1 MEKNYKNLSWDDIKA
16 MYAEIAEMQKE
27 NDRKLAES
35 RAETDRKM
43 VESRAEFDR
52 AMKKSKAE
60 FDRAMKKSN
69 EEIEKTLKETSQQ
82 VKETTRQVNETTRQ
96 VNETT
101 RQVKELSRNIG
112 GISNSNGEM
121 AEEYFYNS
129 FKADTTFANEKF
141 DRVEKNTKTS
151 RDGVEAEFDLILMNG
166 KSAAVIEVKY
176 NAKPD
181 NILIDKL
188 IERADIFKKL
198 YPEYKNH
205 NIYLGVA
212 AMSFKSGLETKLHNA
227 GIATIKQIGKKMVV
241 FDKDV
246 KAF

>member
-27 NDRKLAES
+27 NEKRQKETDQQMKENDRKLAES
-35 RAETDRKM
+35 RAETDRRM
-43 VESRAEFDR
+43 AE
-52 AMKKSKAE
+52 SKAE
-60 FDRAMKKSN
+60 FDRAMSKSKA
-69 EEIEKTLKETSQQ
+69 EINKILKETS
-82 VKETTRQVNETTRQ
+82 K
-96 VNETT
+96 
-101 RQVKELSRNIG
+101 QVKELSRNIG

-141 DRVEKNTKTS
+141 DMVEKNSKKS
-151 RDGVEAEFDLILMNG
+151 RNDVEAEFDLILLNG

-188 IERADIFKKL
+188 IERVDIFKKL
-198 YPEYKNH
+198 YPEYENH

-212 AMSFKSGLETKLHNA
+212 AMSFKSGLEKKLHHA

-241 FDKDV
+241 FDKNV

>member
-1 MEKNYKNLSWDDIKA
+1 MEKKYKNLSWDDIKA

-27 NDRKLAES
+27 NEKRQKETDQQMKENDRKLAES

-43 VESRAEFDR
+43 VES
-52 AMKKSKAE
+52 KAE

-69 EEIEKTLKETSQQ
+69 AEINKIL
-82 VKETTRQVNETTRQ
+82 
-96 VNETT
+96 
-101 RQVKELSRNIG
+101 KELSRNIG

-151 RDGVEAEFDLILMNG
+151 RDGVEAEFDIILFNG

-188 IERADIFKKL
+188 IERVDIFKKL

-212 AMSFKSGLETKLHNA
+212 AMSFKSGLETKLHNT

>member
-1 MEKNYKNLSWDDIKA
+1 MNNYNHLSWDDIKA
-16 MYAEIAEMQKE
+16 MYAEIAEMQKAT
-27 NDRKLAES
+27 DRQMK
-35 RAETDRKM
+35 ETDRKI
-43 VESRAEFDR
+43 AE
-52 AMKKSKAE
+52 SKA
-60 FDRAMKKSN
+60 
-69 EEIEKTLKETSQQ
+69 EIEKTIKETSL
-82 VKETTRQVNETTRQ
+82 
-96 VNETT
+96 
-101 RQVKELSRNIG
+101 QVKELSRNIG

-141 DRVEKNTKTS
+141 DRVEKNSKRS
-151 RDGVEAEFDLILMNG
+151 RGELEAEFDLILMNG

-188 IERADIFKKL
+188 IERVDIFKKL

-246 KAF
+246 KVF

>member
-16 MYAEIAEMQKE
+16 MYAEIAERQKETDRQMKE
-27 NDRKLAES
+27 NDRKMAE
-35 RAETDRKM
+35 
-43 VESRAEFDR
+43 
-52 AMKKSKAE
+52 SKAE
-60 FDRAMKKSN
+60 FDRAMKESN
-69 EEIEKTLKETSQQ
+69 AEINKIL
-82 VKETTRQVNETTRQ
+82 
-96 VNETT
+96 
-101 RQVKELSRNIG
+101 KELSRNIG

-141 DRVEKNTKTS
+141 DMVEKNSKRS
-151 RDGVEAEFDLILMNG
+151 RGELEAEFDLILLNG

-181 NILIDKL
+181 NIRIDKL
-188 IERADIFKKL
+188 IERVDIFKKL

>member
-16 MYAEIAEMQKE
+16 IYSEIAEMQKE
-27 NDRKLAES
+27 NEKRQK
-35 RAETDRKM
+35 ETDRQIKETDRVIKESN
-43 VESRAEFDR
+43 VEI
-52 AMKKSKAE
+52 KK
-60 FDRAMKKSN
+60 
-69 EEIEKTLKETSQQ
+69 ILKESSL
-82 VKETTRQVNETTRQ
+82 
-96 VNETT
+96 
-101 RQVKELSRNIG
+101 QVKELGRNIG

-141 DRVEKNTKTS
+141 DMVEKNSKRS
-151 RDGVEAEFDLILMNG
+151 RGDIEGEFDIVLLNG
-166 KSAAVIEVKY
+166 KSVAVIEVKY
-176 NAKPD
+176 SAKPD
-181 NILIDKL
+181 NIRIDKL
-188 IERADIFKKL
+188 IERVDIFKKL

-241 FDKDV
+241 FDKNV
-246 KAF
+246 KVF

>member
-1 MEKNYKNLSWDDIKA
+1 MNNYNHLSWDDIKA
-16 MYAEIAEMQKE
+16 MYAE
-27 NDRKLAES
+27 
-35 RAETDRKM
+35 TDRRFKETEKIVKETSLQM
-43 VESRAEFDR
+43 KETERIMAE
-52 AMKKSKAE
+52 SKAE
-60 FDRAMKKSN
+60 RDRAIKESNAEMKK
-69 EEIEKTLKETSQQ
+69 ILKETSL
-82 VKETTRQVNETTRQ
+82 
-96 VNETT
+96 
-101 RQVKELSRNIG
+101 QVKELSRNIG

>member
-1 MEKNYKNLSWDDIKA
+1 MNNYNHLSWDDIKA
-16 MYAEIAEMQKE
+16 MYAEIAEMQKAT
-27 NDRKLAES
+27 DRQMK
-35 RAETDRKM
+35 ETDRKI
-43 VESRAEFDR
+43 AE
-52 AMKKSKAE
+52 SKA
-60 FDRAMKKSN
+60 
-69 EEIEKTLKETSQQ
+69 EIEKTIKETSL
-82 VKETTRQVNETTRQ
+82 
-96 VNETT
+96 
-101 RQVKELSRNIG
+101 QVKELSRNIG

-141 DRVEKNTKTS
+141 DRVEKNSKRS
-151 RDGVEAEFDLILMNG
+151 RGELEAEFDLILMNG

-188 IERADIFKKL
+188 IERVDIFKKL

-212 AMSFKSGLETKLHNA
+212 AMSFKSGLETKLHNT

-246 KAF
+246 KVF